1 MLARL
6 ERPDTALTERL
17 AQAQATLREDFAGK
31 LKKLQ
36 DNLHPRPVA
45 LKQLP
50 PALTRKFVGA
60 SGQLLMLIYPAI
72 DTWEREGAR
81 EFVRQ
86 LRTVDPGVT
95 GSPVISYEASRL
107 METAYFQGTLY
118 AALLVS
124 ILGAIMLRRPSDT
137 VLALVPL
144 ALGTLWTIG
153 FMRVFGLSFNLANV
167 WGLPLIIGASAEYGL
182 MVVLRWRE
190 RIQGGGALF
199 PRSVILAVVLNGL
212 TTMSGFGSL
221 MVARHQGI
229 FGLGLLLTIG
239 TAAALAA
246 SLILLPVL
254 LRLTDRGL
262 TPKEA

>member
-1 MLARL
+1 M
-6 ERPDTALTERL
+6 
-17 AQAQATLREDFAGK
+17 
-31 LKKLQ
+31 
-36 DNLHPRPVA
+36 
-45 LKQLP
+45 
-50 PALTRKFVGA
+50 FV
-60 SGQLLMLIYPAI
+60 YPAI

-86 LRTVDPGVT
+86 LRAVDPAVT

-124 ILGAIMLRRPSDT
+124 LLSAVMLRRPSDT
-137 VLALVPL
+137 LLALVPL
-144 ALGTLWTIG
+144 ALGTLWTVG
-153 FMRVFGLSFNLANV
+153 SMRVLGLSFNLANV

-190 RIQGGGALF
+190 RVQGGGALF
-199 PRSVILAVVLNGL
+199 PRSVVLAVVLNGL

-221 MVARHQGI
+221 MVARHHGI

-239 TAAALAA
+239 TAAALIS
-246 SLILLPVL
+246 SLVLLPVL
-254 LRLTDRGL
+254 LRLSDRSL
-262 TPKEA
+262 IPKEA